1 MVRKFLSTRSLLQA
15 PLQIMASSVVA
26 STVRHNIEGN
36 GEWQPMYCNAQR
48 VDCDDGIGIHVWLDA
63 TYREQDKHSY
73 HAWCCDE
80 PSNPFF
86 YQTSLGAGLCF
97 RLIVDWLIIR
107 LTWSYLRRINV
118 LLILSLHLLSLS
130 SHSNQDGRHQ
140 RIYESSQYPGTLC
153 FCH

>member
-48 VDCDDGIGIHVWLDA
+48 INCDDGIVIYVWLDA

-73 HAWCCDE
+73 L
-80 PSNPFF
+80 SGLVLV
-86 YQTSLGAGLCF
+86 TSHPIRCFIRHHWALGSAF
-97 RLIVDWLIIR
+97 A
-107 LTWSYLRRINV
+107 
-118 LLILSLHLLSLS
+118 
-130 SHSNQDGRHQ
+130 
-140 RIYESSQYPGTLC
+140 
-153 FCH
+153 